1 MEEKQLR
8 PHEMNL
14 YDRKRGAISGV
25 QDVISFDPEMILLK
39 TTRGMLT
46 IKGKELHVSRLQLE
60 KGEADVEGQFDSFI
74 YTQEKLSGTE
84 RSKSLLGRLFR

>member
-1 MEEKQLR
+1 MEDAKLR

-14 YDRKRGAISGV
+14 YDRKRGNISGV
-25 QDVISFDPEMILLK
+25 QDVISFNPEMVLLK

-60 KGEADVEGQFDSFI
+60 KGEADIEGELESFV
-74 YTQEKLSGTE
+74 YSPEKPSGTE
-84 RSKSLLGRLFR
+84 KGKSLMGRLFR

>member
-1 MEEKQLR
+1 MEDAKLR

-14 YDRKRGAISGV
+14 YDRKRGNISGV
-25 QDVISFDPEMILLK
+25 QDVISFNPETVLLK

-60 KGEADVEGQFDSFI
+60 KGEADVEGEFESFV
-74 YTQEKLSGTE
+74 YSQEKLSGTE
-84 RSKSLLGRLFR
+84 KGKSLMGRLFR